1 MHLGLQ
7 RRFPCFRPRTISAAV
22 LWCLVGSAGWAQS
35 PVPSPL
41 TYDKALELASSTN
54 LAVAAA
60 RRQRAVREAAVQTA
74 RLSPN
79 PELSTE
85 FTRDTP
91 HETLNFDLPVEFGGK
106 RARRVDLAKEQLS
119 LADVDVQV
127 QLRRVRRELRA
138 AFYSLLAADE
148 RVRLADSLLDVARR
162 FRDVAQG
169 RFDAG
174 AAPRL
179 EVLQADLGVARAETD
194 VDLARSLRT
203 SAQATL
209 NGILNLPVQST
220 LTVSG
225 TMDDNTAGASYESA
239 LALAITNNTDLLA
252 LDRQIAVEAR
262 RLDLLRAERTPTPV
276 FSFGAV
282 FNAPGEFTAGPR
294 AGFSIG
300 LPFFNRN
307 QGEIAGSIAVTS
319 QLRAQRDAT
328 ARVIESAV
336 FAAMTRISTEQRRV
350 DAYRQRLLPTAT
362 ELSTLSEESYRAGRT
377 SVLGAIEALRAVRE
391 LSREALQTALDLQ
404 ISFAELEDLLGT
416 SLP

>member
-1 MHLGLQ
+1 M
-7 RRFPCFRPRTISAAV
+7 ISIA
-22 LWCLVGSAGWAQS
+22 LLSCLVGSPGWAQS

-91 HETLNFDLPVEFGGK
+91 HETLNFDLPIEFGGK
-106 RARRVDLAKEQLS
+106 RARRIDLAKEQLS

-127 QLRRVRRELRA
+127 QLRLVRRELRS

-148 RVRLADSLLDVARR
+148 RIRLADSLQDVARR

-169 RFDAG
+169 RFEAG

-209 NGILNLPVQST
+209 NGILNLPVQRT

-225 TMDDNTAGASYESA
+225 TMDDKTIETSYESA
-239 LALAITNNTDLLA
+239 LALAIANNTDLLA
-252 LDRQIAVEAR
+252 LDRQIAIEAR

-282 FNAPGEFTAGPR
+282 FNAPGEFAAGPR

-336 FAAMTRISTEQRRV
+336 FAAVTRISAEHRRV

-391 LSREALQTALDLQ
+391 LSREALQTTLDLQ
-404 ISFAELEDLLGT
+404 ILFAELEALLGT